1 MQTHSEKET
10 GRLDAG
16 ADYKEKEGGLRVLT
30 RQGVNKVADMLRA
43 RRQKAQEPV
52 ESPDNAEIAPIEK
65 KEEGGALE
73 PSGPIMAM
81 ALRSRNLPNRRRLA
95 CLVNGTE
102 SFVLVRDTGYYR
114 QGEQF
119 EVRLNENGD
128 YEAAIHRSQPRFR

>member
-1 MQTHSEKET
+1 
-10 GRLDAG
+10 
-16 ADYKEKEGGLRVLT
+16 
-30 RQGVNKVADMLRA
+30 MLRA

-52 ESPDNAEIAPIEK
+52 ESAEGVEIAPAEK
-65 KEEGGALE
+65 KEEGGAVE
-73 PSGPIMAM
+73 PAGPIMAIT
-81 ALRSRNLPNRRRLA
+81 LRSRNLPNRRRLA

-128 YEAAIHRSQPRFR
+128 YEAAIHRNQPRYR

>member
-43 RRQKAQEPV
+43 SRQKAQEPV
-52 ESPDNAEIAPIEK
+52 ESAEGVEIAPAEK
-65 KEEGGALE
+65 KEEGGAVE
-73 PSGPIMAM
+73 PAGPIMAM

-114 QGEQF
+114 QGESF

-128 YEAAIHRSQPRFR
+128 YEAAIHRNQPRYR